1 MDILKIEKLLFNNKS
16 ENDQTSMNFNY
27 EHEIE
32 H

>member
-1 MDILKIEKLLFNNKS
+1 MDILKIERLLFNNKG

-27 EHEIE
+27 EHEIG